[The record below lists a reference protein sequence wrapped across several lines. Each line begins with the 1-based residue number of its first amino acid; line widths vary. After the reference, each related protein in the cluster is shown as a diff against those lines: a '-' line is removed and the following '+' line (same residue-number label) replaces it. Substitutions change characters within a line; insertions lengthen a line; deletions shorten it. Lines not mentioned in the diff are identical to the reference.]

1 MNGDVTVQEAMTRDF
16 VGVSGSD
23 TIRDTAQLLLEE
35 DAPGA
40 VVLKGQDPVGVVT
53 ASDALSWLVGDGR
66 ADASVTEC
74 MSEQVPSV
82 TADQGIEGAVDALF
96 AQSVTLLVV
105 TDGSGGPLGVLTQ
118 RDVIA
123 ATTFSPGGMAADQE
137 VEPARIESEPETPAD
152 GDGGYSDQGICGRCG
167 ALTSDLVSFNGQLLC
182 PDCRDVR
189 S

>member
-23 TIRDTAQLLLEE
+23 TIRNTAQLLLEE

-40 VVLKGQDPVGVVT
+40 VVLRGQDPVGVVT
-53 ASDALSWLVGDGR
+53 ASDALSWLVDDGR

-82 TADQGIEGAVDALF
+82 TADQGIEAAVDTLF
-96 AQSVTLLVV
+96 AQSATLLVV
-105 TDGSGGPLGVLTQ
+105 TDGSSEPIGVLTQ

-123 ATTFSPGGMAADQE
+123 ATTFTPGNTATDQE
-137 VEPARIESEPETPAD
+137 VEPARVESEPAPAD
-152 GDGGYSDQGICGRCG
+152 ADGGYSDQGICERCG

>member
-23 TIRDTAQLLLEE
+23 TIRDTANLLLEE

-40 VVLKGQDPVGVVT
+40 VVLEGVDPVGVVT
-53 ASDALSWLVGDGR
+53 ASDALSWLVDDGR
-66 ADASVTEC
+66 ADATVTEC

-82 TADQGIEGAVDALF
+82 TADQEIGAAVDALF
-96 AQSVTLLVV
+96 AQSATLLVV
-105 TDGSGGPLGVLTQ
+105 TDDGGEPLGVLTQ

-123 ATTFSPGGMAADQE
+123 ATAFSPGQAVTDQE
-137 VEPARIESEPETPAD
+137 VEPARIESESESPTNA
-152 GDGGYSDQGICGRCG
+152 DGGYSDQGICGRCG